1 LKEAIGILGPPGSIQ
16 KGRRGGGEREK
27 KITCYLFVNI
37 KKRLVGES
45 SFEATNILFFG
56 KIDTVSWIP

>member
-1 LKEAIGILGPPGSIQ
+1 MKEAIGILGPPGSIQ
-16 KGRRGGGEREK
+16 KERRGGGERAK
-27 KITCYLFVNI
+27 KNYLLFVNI

-56 KIDTVSWIP
+56 KIDTVWIP